1 MKLNRAIV
9 SVIGLC
15 MLGTQAL
22 AHEFWLN
29 LSKYSVQPGEVV
41 QIQTRVGDGF
51 PGESRPRDPT
61 KLLKF
66 ELLDSA
72 GSIAI
77 MGMDG
82 ADPAGIVRAQTAGTY
97 TVGYLSKPTRVVL
110 GGDKFEKY
118 LKDEG
123 LDNATALRKEAGEQ
137 VKDGRE
143 RFSRCA
149 KAILSVGDDRGAGF
163 DKVLGYPIELCA
175 DSHPALHKLDQEM
188 SFTVLADSKPAANVL
203 VKAVNRDDPTRTLS
217 ERSDEKGKV
226 KFKLDK
232 AGLWRLN
239 AVKIAP
245 VSENG
250 GDSDW
255 ESHWASLT
263 FEISAAP
270 GQAAATGSK

>member
-1 MKLNRAIV
+1 MKFKQ
-9 SVIGLC
+9 VISGLLGLC
-15 MLGTQAL
+15 AMATAASG
-22 AHEFWLN
+22 HEFWLN
-29 LSKYSVQPGEVV
+29 LSKFNAQPGEVV
-41 QIQTRVGDGF
+41 QIQTMVGDGF

-61 KLLKF
+61 KLMKF

-97 TVGYLSKPTRVVL
+97 TVGYHSKPTRVVL
-110 GGDKFEKY
+110 VGDKFEQY
-118 LKDEG
+118 LKEEG
-123 LDNATALRKEAGEQ
+123 LDNAAAARKEAGKQAE
-137 VKDGRE
+137 DGRE

-175 DSHPALHKLDQEM
+175 DSHPALLKLDEEM

-203 VKAVNRDDPTRTLS
+203 VKAVNKDDPTRTLS
-217 ERSDEKGKV
+217 ARSDENGKV

-232 AGLWRLN
+232 AGMWRLN

-245 VSENG
+245 VSEKAS
-250 GDSDW
+250 DCDW

-263 FEISAAP
+263 FEISSAP
-270 GQAAATGSK
+270 GQAAAVESK

>member
-1 MKLNRAIV
+1 MKLNRALV
-9 SVIGLC
+9 NLFGLC
-15 MLGTQAL
+15 ILGTPAL
-22 AHEFWLN
+22 GHEFWLN
-29 LSKYSVQPGEVV
+29 LSKYSAQPGEVV
-41 QIQTRVGDGF
+41 QIQTMVGDGF

-61 KLLKF
+61 KLMKF

-110 GGDKFEKY
+110 AGEKFELY
-118 LKDEG
+118 LKEEG
-123 LDNATALRKEAGEQ
+123 LDNATALRKEAGKQAE
-137 VKDGRE
+137 DGKE

-175 DSHPALHKLDQEM
+175 DSHPALHKLDEEM
-188 SFTVLADSKPAANVL
+188 IFTVLAESKPAVNVL
-203 VKAVNRDDPTRTLS
+203 VKAVNKDDPTRTLS
-217 ERSDEKGKV
+217 ARSDEKGKV

-245 VSENG
+245 VTEKG
-250 GDSDW
+250 GDCDW

-263 FEISAAP
+263 FEITGAP
-270 GQAAATGSK
+270 TQAPATESK

>member
-9 SVIGLC
+9 SVVGLC
-15 MLGTQAL
+15 MLGTPAL
-22 AHEFWLN
+22 AHEFWLS

-110 GGDKFEKY
+110 GGEKFEQY
-118 LKDEG
+118 LKEEG
-123 LDNATALRKEAGEQ
+123 LDNAAAARKDGGKQAE
-137 VKDGRE
+137 DGRE

-188 SFTVLADSKPAANVL
+188 SFTVMTDKTLAANVL
-203 VKAVNRDDPTRTLS
+203 VKAVNRDDPTKTLS
-217 ERSDEKGKV
+217 ARSDEMGKV

-239 AVKIAP
+239 AVNIAP
-245 VSENG
+245 VTEKG
-250 GDSDW
+250 GDCDW

-263 FEISAAP
+263 FEVSGANEH
-270 GQAAATGSK
+270 AAAAEGK